1 LFWQAGVF
9 GGTAQVMLHT
19 SSQML
24 RILENDMIQRGV
36 MDNEQGGF
44 AVLYEREPELFRII
58 FPSTDF
64 MDRSCSFVC
73 I

>member
-1 LFWQAGVF
+1 
-9 GGTAQVMLHT
+9 
-19 SSQML
+19 ML